1 MTVQDHIREYLET
14 SGVSKHALAL
24 QAGLKRR

>member
-1 MTVQDHIREYLET
+1 LDLGIG

-24 QAGLKRR
+24 LLPVAWVTR